1 MEVATRD
8 WSPLEHSAPPRHPH
22 PRTRGA
28 EDCAVTL
35 GSATG
40 GHPLYLHCSSH
51 LSLLTTNLR
60 LKKYFKQHSPEGA
73 NLVVDVASVVSQNY
87 HPPIA
92 VFM

>member
-8 WSPLEHSAPPRHPH
+8 WSPLEHAAPPRHPH

-51 LSLLTTNLR
+51 LSLLSTNLR
-60 LKKYFKQHSPEGA
+60 FKRYFTHPEAA
-73 NLVVDVASVVSQNY
+73 NLVVDVASVVSQYY

-92 VFM
+92 VFI